1 VRAARP
7 SSPKIV
13 LITGAS
19 SGLGAA
25 SAAYLSKRGYRV
37 YAASRR
43 GAADGLGDAVPV
55 RMDVDD
61 QASVREG
68 VNGIAEREGRI
79 DVVVNCAGFGVAGA
93 IEDTPVDAARAQF
106 ETNFFGVLR
115 VCHRVLPLMRR
126 ERSGL
131 IVNVGSIGG
140 VLALPF
146 QGIYSA
152 TKFAL
157 EGLSEALSAEVRQ
170 FGIRVVLVRAGDFRT
185 GFTAARRC
193 VTPTGSPY
201 AERFRRALE
210 VAESDESN
218 GSDPQR
224 LARLL
229 EHVIRSPHPRFLYGI
244 GPFHEV
250 LLLKLQRVLP
260 SRTCR
265 WLIARHYG
273 AT

>member
-1 VRAARP
+1 VTAAPP
-7 SSPKIV
+7 STPKIV

-25 SAAYLSKRGYRV
+25 SAVYLSKRGYRV

-43 GAADGLGDAVPV
+43 AAAHRIGDAVPV

-61 QASVREG
+61 QASVRAG
-68 VNGIAEREGRI
+68 VTGIAEREGRI
-79 DVVVNCAGFGVAGA
+79 DVVVNCAGYGIAGA
-93 IEDTPVDAARAQF
+93 IEDTSLDAARAQF

-115 VCHRVLPLMRR
+115 VCHGVLPLMRR
-126 ERSGL
+126 QRSGL
-131 IVNVGSIGG
+131 IVNISSIGG

-146 QGIYSA
+146 QGLYSA

-170 FGIRVVLVRAGDFRT
+170 FGIRVVLLQAGDFRT

-193 VTPTGSPY
+193 VTANGSPY
-201 AERFRRALE
+201 AERFIRALA
-210 VAESDESN
+210 VAERDEAN
-218 GSDPQR
+218 GSDPER

-229 EHVIRSPHPRFLYGI
+229 ERIIRSPRPRFRYGI
-244 GPFHEV
+244 GPFDEV
-250 LLLKLQRVLP
+250 LLLKLRRVLP

-273 AT
+273 AR